1 MGHTHIVLYNI
12 IRYNLIL
19 FLLPHKAVAR
29 CTNSLRNLISAIP
42 VENYFF
48 FGFISFFLNIQRL
61 FAHLKL
67 ELGEKKILRTEL
79 KKKIRTHSK
88 GKINTHII
96 TGKNINLIY
105 LETGICQKFSVDA
118 IYVGKYWL
126 SRKKPCQNVIA
137 SLKLS
142 LETRSSLRENILV
155 KIREGN

>member
-67 ELGEKKILRTEL
+67 ELGEKKDIKDQV
-79 KKKIRTHSK
+79 KKKNQNTFKRKNKHSY
-88 GKINTHII
+88 H
-96 TGKNINLIY
+96 Y
-105 LETGICQKFSVDA
+105 
-118 IYVGKYWL
+118 
-126 SRKKPCQNVIA
+126 RKKHKFDLPGDQN
-137 SLKLS
+137 LS
-142 LETRSSLRENILV
+142 EIFCWRHLP
-155 KIREGN
+155 